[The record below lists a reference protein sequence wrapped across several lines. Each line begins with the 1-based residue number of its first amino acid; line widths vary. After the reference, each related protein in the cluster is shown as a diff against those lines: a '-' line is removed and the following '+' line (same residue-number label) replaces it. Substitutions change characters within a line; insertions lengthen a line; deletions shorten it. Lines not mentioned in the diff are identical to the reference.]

1 MVRQHVE
8 IVSRHFES
16 VREELGDVVREVG
29 PNPDPNPNPD
39 PDPNSNSVVT
49 LALVL
54 AIALVLALALA
65 LALALPYLE
74 QVEAE
79 RAKVAEAAKAQV
91 AEPPKRPP
99 SSSLAAG
106 YAPTGN
112 EYRDRKARAAGG
124 RGSAARRAQTPTAA
138 RHTTAARS
146 RQTDR

>member
-1 MVRQHVE
+1 MHSLR
-8 IVSRHFES
+8 ILFCS
-16 VREELGDVVREVG
+16 
-29 PNPDPNPNPD
+29 
-39 PDPNSNSVVT
+39 
-49 LALVL
+49 LALS
-54 AIALVLALALA
+54 IACIRLVVALRAVCVTCSLRA
-65 LALALPYLE
+65 RLPHPDLPAASCNQHDDE
-74 QVEAE
+74 TN
-79 RAKVAEAAKAQV
+79 AKAQV

-112 EYRDRKARAAGG
+112 EYRDRKARTAGG